1 MDLQTTLT
9 FFDPWLIAPYRAV
22 TPAAAG
28 YLRGTAVVAPY
39 CVVIGDLAATLVAFL
54 NRGYLTKLRRK
65 MDHHHRL
72 SEKAL
77 MMGDKES
84 YKAVNKQGLDAFG
97 YSFSMGAALFCVSIW
112 PMPFALAW
120 LNLRFAEAPL
130 GLPAALPLLGGRE
143 LHYFTSFLLLY
154 ILIRIGYSLIMV
166 RANWYTA
173 IKARVT
179 GVGGAPGPG
188 EV

>member
-1 MDLQTTLT
+1 MDLQTVLT
-9 FFDPWLIAPYRAV
+9 FFDPLLIAPYRAV
-22 TPAAAG
+22 APAAAG
-28 YLRGTAVVAPY
+28 YLLGTTVLALY
-39 CVVIGDLAATLVAFL
+39 CVVIGDLSATLVAYF
-54 NRGYLTKLRRK
+54 NRGYLTRLRRN
-65 MDHHHRL
+65 MEHHHHL

-120 LNLRFAEAPL
+120 LNSRFLEAPL
-130 GLPAALPLLGGRE
+130 QVPAALPLLGGRE
-143 LHYFTSFLLLY
+143 IHYFTSFLLLY
-154 ILIRIGYSLIMV
+154 IVVRITYSQIMARV
-166 RANWYTA
+166 AWYTA

-179 GVGGAPGPG
+179 GGGVGLQSGKP
-188 EV
+188 

>member
-28 YLRGTAVVAPY
+28 YLLGTAVLALY
-39 CVVIGDLAATLVAFL
+39 CVVIGDLSATLVAFL

-154 ILIRIGYSLIMV
+154 ILIRIGYSLIMA
-166 RANWYTA
+166 RANWYAA

-188 EV
+188 EA

>member
-1 MDLQTTLT
+1 MDLQTFLTLI
-9 FFDPWLIAPYRAV
+9 DPWLIVPYRAV
-22 TPAAAG
+22 APAVAG
-28 YLRGTAVVAPY
+28 YLLGTTILALY
-39 CVVIGDLAATLVAFL
+39 CVVIGDLSATLVAFL
-54 NRGYLTKLRRK
+54 NRGYLSKLRRK
-65 MDHHHRL
+65 MEHHHHL

-120 LNLRFAEAPL
+120 LNSRFAEAPL
-130 GLPAALPLLGGRE
+130 QLPATLPLLGGRE

-154 ILIRIGYSLIMV
+154 ILARIGYSLIMGRV
-166 RANWYTA
+166 AWYKA

-179 GVGGAPGPG
+179 GLGGVPEPGQS
-188 EV
+188 

>member
-1 MDLQTTLT
+1 MDLQTFLAVI
-9 FFDPWLIAPYRAV
+9 DPWLIAPYRAV

-28 YLRGTAVVAPY
+28 YLLGTTVLALY
-39 CVVIGDLAATLVAFL
+39 CVVIGDLSATLVAFL
-54 NRGYLTKLRRK
+54 NRGYLSKLRRK
-65 MDHHHRL
+65 MEHHHHL

-120 LNLRFAEAPL
+120 LNSRFAEAPL
-130 GLPAALPLLGGRE
+130 QLPAALPLLGGRE
-143 LHYFTSFLLLY
+143 VHYFTSFLLFY
-154 ILIRIGYSLIMV
+154 ILVRIAYSLIMARV
-166 RANWYTA
+166 AWYKA
-173 IKARVT
+173 VKARIT
-179 GVGGAPGPG
+179 GLGGVP
-188 EV
+188 ESDRT